1 MGEIRLIRGSKEEGG
16 KKKRERRNRE
26 EERKDLVLFKS
37 IPRDWFVMTLKRKEK
52 EYYFF
57 SDQMDIHSG
66 YLPSSKNGIRII
78 IDPSSVFPMPTT
90 PSNGLG
96 KQKLSVLDP
105 FPKFLRP
112 SALPI

>member
-57 SDQMDIHSG
+57 Q
-66 YLPSSKNGIRII
+66 IRWTYTV
-78 IDPSSVFPMPTT
+78 DTFHRARMASV
-90 PSNGLG
+90 
-96 KQKLSVLDP
+96 
-105 FPKFLRP
+105 
-112 SALPI
+112 